1 MLTRSFLKSYLCV
14 QNSDNLECIANG
26 LKIINEKHYI
36 QTKQPTEDELKRMEI
51 NRKRFIES
59 QNYLSYAD
67 FLNKIF
73 DEQKIEK
80 KQRYKLKKVLE
91 TLDLGFDTEKIVRAI
106 QSNKSYV

>member
-1 MLTRSFLKSYLCV
+1 M
-14 QNSDNLECIANG
+14 
-26 LKIINEKHYI
+26 KIINEKHYI